1 MTGRNVPLSESVD
14 GHLHA
19 AGHRADK
26 VGELSDTKGGHLSS
40 LCGESEPRYLGLD
53 RDAGIINA
61 GPH

>member
-26 VGELSDTKGGHLSS
+26 VGELSDTKVVTS
-40 LCGESEPRYLGLD
+40 LAYAVNLNLD
-53 RDAGIINA
+53 T
-61 GPH
+61 